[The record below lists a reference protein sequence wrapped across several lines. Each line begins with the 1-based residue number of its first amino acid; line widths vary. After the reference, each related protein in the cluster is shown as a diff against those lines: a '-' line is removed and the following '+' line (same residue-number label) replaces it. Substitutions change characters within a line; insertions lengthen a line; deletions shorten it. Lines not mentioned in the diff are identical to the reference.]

1 MSVEISIMAESQAF
15 VLVVHIIIGN
25 GGSLYSRIHREQ
37 FRQRMKEKFM
47 EVSIFLRC
55 VKKCSA

>member
-1 MSVEISIMAESQAF
+1 MAESQAF

-25 GGSLYSRIHREQ
+25 RVSLYSRINREQ
-37 FRQRMKEKFM
+37 FRQHMKEKLM
-47 EVSIFLRC
+47 DVSIFLTC

>member
-1 MSVEISIMAESQAF
+1 MAESQAF

-37 FRQRMKEKFM
+37 FRQHMKEKFM
-47 EVSIFLRC
+47 EVSIFLIC